1 MVFKN
6 YRQECVKFDM
16 RGIRVSAEE
25 IIFYTGL
32 ILWLAQFYISRTIF
46 LDLFGGRL
54 LTAVRYFCMLIF
66 ALKIV
71 LTEKTVHMRAAAVF
85 ITAAAVFVVVQR
97 QVNTGMPL
105 IQVLLMIFAAREV
118 SFRRICKVSLWA
130 CTILWVIPVFIDRVG
145 ILQLERDVYKQR
157 VREFLN
163 FNYVSYASIYFNN
176 IIFCALYVSTE
187 PLRRG
192 KGGNYAAQK
201 TASWPLILLLAA
213 VSARLYFITD
223 TSFPFAIGMLFILLY
238 VITVKFRFP
247 VIRNSKRGRII
258 ASSCYWV
265 FALLTYLMCKNYN
278 WKIPWQK
285 KLDDFSHSRISLAYL
300 GIRDY
305 GVHLLGVQIKENT
318 DSSSGRYFYIDSG
331 YIKNLLGFGLI
342 VFVMIILYYTVIMYA
357 AILENDRVLAIW
369 MLCMAIYSIFNNLLL
384 SVSENAAFLAIW
396 YAAGLLKWHRKKLR
410 IGKRR
415 LKQLDERKQIERAA

>member
-1 MVFKN
+1 MVFNN
-6 YRQECVKFDM
+6 YRQEYVKFDM

-85 ITAAAVFVVVQR
+85 ITAAAVFVAVQR

-105 IQVLLMIFAAREV
+105 IQVLLLIFAAREV

-130 CTILWVIPVFIDRVG
+130 CTILWIIPVLIDRVG
-145 ILQLERDVYKQR
+145 IMQLERDVYKQR

-176 IIFCALYVSTE
+176 IIFCALYVNTE

-201 TASWPLILLLAA
+201 TASWPLIFLLTA
-213 VSARLYFITD
+213 VSAWLYVITD
-223 TSFPFAIGMLFILLY
+223 TSFPFAIGLMFILLY

-247 VIRNSKRGRII
+247 VIRNTKKGRII
-258 ASSCYWV
+258 ASSCYWM
-265 FALLTYLMCKNYN
+265 FALATYLMCKNYN
-278 WKIPWQK
+278 WRIPWQK

-369 MLCMAIYSIFNNLLL
+369 MLCIAIYSIFNNLLL

>member
-85 ITAAAVFVVVQR
+85 ITAAAVFVVVQKN
-97 QVNTGMPL
+97 VNTGMPL
-105 IQVLLMIFAAREV
+105 IQVLLMIFAARDV
-118 SFRRICKVSLWA
+118 SFRRICKVSLVT
-130 CTILWVIPVFIDRVG
+130 CTALWVLPVMIDRVG
-145 ILQLERDVYKQR
+145 IAQLERDVYKQR

-187 PLRRG
+187 QHRKG
-192 KGGNYAAQK
+192 KGGNYAARK
-201 TASWPLILLLAA
+201 TAPWALILLLSA
-213 VSARLYFITD
+213 VSVWLLMVTD
-223 TSFPFAIGMLFILLY
+223 TSFPFAIGMLFIILY
-238 VITVKFRFP
+238 VLTVKFRMP
-247 VIRNSKRGRII
+247 VIRNTKWGRII
-258 ASSCYWV
+258 ASSCYSV
-265 FALLTYLMCKNYN
+265 FALATFLFCKNYN
-278 WKIPWQK
+278 WQIPWQK
-285 KLDDFSHSRISLAYL
+285 KLDDFSHSRISLAFL

-318 DSSSGRYFYIDSG
+318 DASTGKYFYIDSG
-331 YIKNLLGFGLI
+331 YIKNLLVYGLI
-342 VFVMIILYYTVIMYA
+342 VFVMIILFYTFIMYA
-357 AILENDRVLAIW
+357 AILENDQVLAIW
-369 MLCMAIYSIFNNLLL
+369 MLCIALYSIFNNLLL
-384 SVSENAAFLAIW
+384 SVSENTALLAVW
-396 YAAGLLKWHRKKLR
+396 YALGLVKWHRKKLR
-410 IGKRR
+410 FRQIGK
-415 LKQLDERKQIERAA
+415 RKQIERAA